1 MTDNTAI
8 KSYRQKKIIQFVFF
22 LILEIIFFLILITNE
37 SLRSNVFTHSGI
49 FSLCLVCWI
58 LFILILLSLFHDI
71 YVLRNF
77 TATNHELHQ
86 LAYLDNKTGIPNRN
100 SLDLIFKSYSTQES
114 LKDVGCC
121 LFSIDNINT
130 INEATGRE
138 AGDKVIQNFCT
149 MLEEIGDKYGF
160 VGRNGGNEFIM
171 VINNCTN
178 ELMERFYDTLD
189 KRILL
194 YNEKNTETPIQ
205 IKRAYTLNSEEQ
217 HTNFSRL
224 LTATYN
230 KLM

>member
-77 TATNHELHQ
+77 ATTNHELQQ

-100 SLDLIFKSYSTQES
+100 SLDLIFKSYSTTES

-121 LFSIDNINT
+121 LFTIDNINT

-138 AGDKVIQNFCT
+138 AGDKVIQSFCT
-149 MLEEIGDKYGF
+149 ILEETGDKYGF

-178 ELMERFYDTLD
+178 ELMEHFYATLD

-194 YNEKNTETPIQ
+194 YNEKNAETPIH
-205 IKRAYTLNSEEQ
+205 IKRAYTLNAEEQ